1 MKVFQ
6 ADEKPGFDAYTLK
19 PMSAGDIIDRAARV
33 YRRQARGL
41 LQIVLIPSLT
51 SYTGMI
57 LFSIGI
63 GNFSLD
69 HGESR
74 VIIPLLLVFGGG
86 SLYLLGKAAFYALL
100 GGASRSLFNHLFDG
114 TPFSAGE
121 VYRSIR
127 SRVWSL
133 VGAMAGVLLIVGAVT
148 LALYFVVTLMVVLY
162 LSIYATLLSRLPI
175 TIQVLL
181 GTVFGLSLLVGV
193 VWVAL
198 LVYSRVV
205 YVPQVLMVEER
216 GAPQSIAR
224 SFSLAGGEL
233 RRIGALIL
241 FWFFV
246 AWSLWVLLVLPLGW
260 YGYEDGLEITPFQL
274 LGPFVTSGPIWYLIA
289 QQTLSQL
296 SEILI
301 APIVML
307 GFTLLYVDTRIR
319 KEGLDVE
326 ILADRILPPVS
337 RESVAQPQG
346 ESTSQ

>member
-6 ADEKPGFDAYTLK
+6 ANEKPGFDAYTLK

-33 YRRQARGL
+33 YRRQAPGL
-41 LQIVLIPSLT
+41 LRIVLIPSLT

-63 GNFSLD
+63 GNFSLER
-69 HGESR
+69 GEIRLVVS
-74 VIIPLLLVFGGG
+74 VLLVLSGG
-86 SLYLLGKAAFYALL
+86 SLYLLGKAAFYAVL

-127 SRVWSL
+127 SRLWSL
-133 VGAMAGVLLIVGAVT
+133 VGAMSAVLLIIGAVT
-148 LALYFVVTLMVVLY
+148 LALYFAVTLVIVLY
-162 LSIYATLLSRLPI
+162 LSIYATLLSQLP
-175 TIQVLL
+175 TAVQVLL
-181 GTVFGLSLLVGV
+181 TSTFGLLLVVGV

-216 GAPQSIAR
+216 SAAQAIGR

-246 AWSLWVLLVLPLGW
+246 AWSLWVLMVLPLGW

-274 LGPFVTSGPIWYLIA
+274 LGPFVTTGPVWYLIA
-289 QQTLSQL
+289 QQTLTQL

-326 ILADRILPPVS
+326 ILADRILPPANRDVTPH
-337 RESVAQPQG
+337 AQG
-346 ESTSQ
+346 EETSQ